1 MDLEHTYHFIGIGGS
16 GMSPLAHI
24 ILGLGCK
31 VTGSDVRYSPHL
43 AELEAEGA
51 VVYSG
56 HDPAVA
62 IRADAV
68 VVSAA
73 VPAGDPELVAARA
86 AGIPVFTR
94 AQLLGQLFDAKRGIG
109 VTGTHGKSTTTAMV
123 SSILMHAGLDPVVA
137 VGAGL
142 SWAPSGGHAGR
153 GDYMVVEADE
163 AYGSFLTLRPEIAV
177 VTNIDDDHRDYY
189 GSFDR
194 IMEAFTTYLEQVKPG
209 GTAVLCADD
218 PHVLT
223 AAENVKCQ
231 KVFYGLNGPS
241 GHAGL
246 SGSVPG
252 AWPYYTAVDRELRGL
267 GSRFRVMH
275 NGHGVGVIELNVPG
289 EHNIA
294 NATAAFAVAHI
305 MGIDPAHISAGLREY
320 AGAERRCQVL
330 MRAGGITVVDD
341 YAHHPSEIRATLAAL
356 RSAAEGRLVVVF
368 QPQRYTRTSLL
379 FDDFV
384 KSFGLA
390 DVIAVTEVYHE
401 GTGESAIPGVSG
413 RRLAQAIAEHEGKS
427 VRYLADRFEA
437 LDYMRDEMR
446 PGDTVVT
453 MGAGDIY
460 RSARSLAEEL
470 RDRVAEHTNG
480 GGW

>member
-1 MDLEHTYHFIGIGGS
+1 MDLEHTYHFIGVGGS
-16 GMSPLAHI
+16 GMSPLAQI
-24 ILGLGCK
+24 MLGLGHR

-43 AELEAEGA
+43 ADLEAGGA

-62 IRADAV
+62 VKADAV

-73 VPAGDPELVAARA
+73 VPASDPEFAAARA
-86 AGIPVFTR
+86 AGVPVFTR
-94 AQLLGQLFDAKRGIG
+94 AQLLGQLFEAKRGIG

-123 SSILMHAGLDPVVA
+123 ASILMHAGLDPVVM
-137 VGAGL
+137 VGAGM
-142 SWAPSGGHAGR
+142 SWAPSGGYAGH
-153 GDYMVVEADE
+153 GEFMVVEADE
-163 AYGSFLTLRPEIAV
+163 AYGSFLALKPEIAV

-189 GSFDR
+189 GSFER
-194 IMEAFTTYLEQVKPG
+194 IMEAFATYLDQVKPG

-218 PHVLT
+218 PHVMRVANT
-223 AAENVKCQ
+223 VECS
-231 KVFYGLNGPS
+231 KVFYGLEGRSS
-241 GHAGL
+241 GVRLDYA
-246 SGSVPG
+246 SRDQVF
-252 AWPYYTAVDRELRGL
+252 RGL
-267 GSRFRVMH
+267 GSQFRVAH
-275 NGHGVGVIELNVPG
+275 HGRDMGVIELIVPG
-289 EHNIA
+289 AHNIA
-294 NATAAFAVAHI
+294 NATAAFAVAHGL
-305 MGIDPAHISAGLREY
+305 GIDPEQIRAGLARY
-320 AGAERRCQVL
+320 KGAERRCQVL
-330 MRAGGITVVDD
+330 LRAGGTTIVDD

-356 RSAAEGRLVVVF
+356 RSATVGRLVVVF

-413 RRLAQAIAEHEGKS
+413 RRLAGAIAEHEGKS

-437 LDYMRDEMR
+437 LDYMKNELR
-446 PGDTVVT
+446 PGDTLVT

-460 RSARSLAEEL
+460 RAARSLAEEL
-470 RDRVAEHTNG
+470 QSRAREHTNG
-480 GGW
+480 GGC

>member
-16 GMSPLAHI
+16 GMSPLAQI
-24 ILGLGCK
+24 ILGLGRK

-43 AELEAEGA
+43 ADLEAGGA
-51 VVYSG
+51 LVYSG
-56 HDPAVA
+56 HDPAIAVK
-62 IRADAV
+62 ADAV

-86 AGIPVFTR
+86 AGLPVFTR

-109 VTGTHGKSTTTAMV
+109 VTGTHGKTTTTAMV
-123 SSILMHAGLDPVVA
+123 ASILMHAGIDPVVA

-142 SWAPSGGHAGR
+142 TWAPSGGYVGR

-163 AYGSFLTLRPEIAV
+163 AYGSFLALRPEIAV

-189 GSFDR
+189 GSFER
-194 IMEAFTTYLEQVKPG
+194 IMQAFATYLEQVKPG
-209 GTAVLCADD
+209 GAAVLCADD
-218 PHVLT
+218 AKVMRV
-223 AAENVKCQ
+223 AEAVECR
-231 KVFYGLNGPS
+231 KVFYGLEGRT
-241 GHAGL
+241 
-246 SGSVPG
+246 PG
-252 AWPYYTAVDRELRGL
+252 ARLDYAAAHRAFHGM

-275 NGHGVGVIELNVPG
+275 NGHDMGVIELNVPG

-294 NATAAFAVAHI
+294 NATAAFAVAHTI
-305 MGIDPAHISAGLREY
+305 GIDPVHISAGLGEY
-320 AGAERRCQVL
+320 VGAERRCQVL

-356 RSAAEGRLVVVF
+356 RAAAAGRLVVVF

-437 LDYMRDEMR
+437 LDYMRQEMR
-446 PGDTVVT
+446 PGDTLVT

-460 RSARSLAEEL
+460 RSARSYAEEL